1 MVPASHAGNIELT
14 KQDMI
19 STPLSNW
26 SGQNVDGVLGSD
38 VFGRFGAMKLDLP
51 HRMLT
56 VLGLEGPI
64 PLANTLLVGR
74 PGTQLPADLL
84 PGVPVVTQPM
94 TVVHALGSI
103 AAYTNVG
110 VSGQGPNPF
119 VVDTGSPF
127 TTLSSDLANSF
138 HVASNGSGTP
148 PGGIGCTSPVTTL
161 VRTVVALGSTSLRIS
176 TLRSMPIT
184 GPQRA
189 GIRGGLG
196 LDFMGKYGTVIV
208 YYAAA
213 ALALANG

>member
-1 MVPASHAGNIELT
+1 MVPASHAGNIELA
-14 KQDMI
+14 KQDMV

-26 SGQNVDGVLGSD
+26 SGQSVDGVLGSD

-51 HRMLT
+51 HRLLT
-56 VLGLEGPI
+56 VLGREGPI
-64 PLANTLLVGR
+64 PLAHTLLVGR

-94 TVVHALGSI
+94 TVVHAPGSI
-103 AAYTNVG
+103 AAYTNVD
-110 VSGQGPNPF
+110 VSGHGPNAF

-127 TTLSSDLANSF
+127 TTVSSDLANSL
-138 HVASNGSGTP
+138 HIASNGSGTP

-161 VRTVVALGSTSLRIS
+161 VRTAVALGSTSQRLS

-189 GIRGGLG
+189 GIKGGLG

-213 ALALANG
+213 ALGLANG